1 MRMRKKPNLI
11 PRMEKCAAVQIKEP
25 KALKGEWK
33 TAFPDKTLW
42 LELGCGKGRF
52 TLGTA
57 QENPDV
63 MLLAVEKVADA
74 MVIGMERVCAAEV
87 RNIRFIEMDAL
98 ELREVFEKGEVERLF
113 INFCDPWPKS
123 RDAKHRLTAPGFLRI
138 YAELLDVGGEIH
150 FKTDNRPLFDWSL
163 EQFSAEGWEL
173 RELFKKGEVAR
184 LFINF
189 CDPWPKSRDAKHRL
203 TAPGFLRSYADLL
216 NVGGEIHFKTDNR
229 PLFDWSLEQF
239 TAEGWELR
247 EVTTDLH
254 ANGVCGVMTD
264 YEAKFHA
271 EGVPINRLV
280 AVRCEATKDGKAGE
294 VARLRNSALADARG
308 AITEE

>member
-11 PRMEKCAAVQIKEP
+11 PRMEKCAYVRITEP
-25 KALKGEWK
+25 EALRDKWK
-33 TAFPDKTLW
+33 DAFPDKTLW

-57 QENPDV
+57 RENPDV

-74 MVIGMERVCAAEV
+74 MVIGMERVCDAEV
-87 RNIRFIEMDAL
+87 ENIRFIEMDAL
-98 ELREVFEKGEVERLF
+98 RLREVFSRAEVERIF

-138 YAELLDVGGEIH
+138 YAELLDI
-150 FKTDNRPLFDWSL
+150 
-163 EQFSAEGWEL
+163 
-173 RELFKKGEVAR
+173 
-184 LFINF
+184 
-189 CDPWPKSRDAKHRL
+189 
-203 TAPGFLRSYADLL
+203 
-216 NVGGEIHFKTDNR
+216 GGEIHFKTDNR

-239 TAEGWELR
+239 TAEGWELK
-247 EVTTDLH
+247 EITNDLH

-271 EGVPINRLV
+271 GGIPINRLV
-280 AVRCEATKDGKAGE
+280 AVKCDATKDFRAGE
-294 VARLRNSALADARG
+294 VERLRNSALSDARG
-308 AITEE
+308 VKEKA

>member
-11 PRMEKCAAVQIKEP
+11 PRMEKCAAVQIKDP
-25 KALKGEWK
+25 KALKGTWRD
-33 TAFPDKTLW
+33 AFSDKETLW

-87 RNIRFIEMDAL
+87 CNVRFIEMDAL
-98 ELREVFEKGEVERLF
+98 ELREVFE
-113 INFCDPWPKS
+113 
-123 RDAKHRLTAPGFLRI
+123 
-138 YAELLDVGGEIH
+138 
-150 FKTDNRPLFDWSL
+150 
-163 EQFSAEGWEL
+163 
-173 RELFKKGEVAR
+173 KGEVAR

-203 TAPGFLRSYADLL
+203 TAPGFLRIYADLL
-216 NVGGEIHFKTDNR
+216 DIGGEIHFKTDNR

-239 TAEGWELR
+239 EAEGWELR

-254 ANGVCGVMTD
+254 ANGICGVMTD
-264 YEAKFHA
+264 YEAKFYA

-280 AVRCEATKDGKAGE
+280 AVRGKDTKDGASGE

-308 AITEE
+308 AQEKEEEE